1 MEKGGKGGKGGK
13 GEKGGKGWKSGV
25 DRMEKG
31 GKGGKSRWV
40 GQVKTRGSFGWLE
53 FMVKPWLEL
62 VGWFREYSLD
72 MQTF

>member
-1 MEKGGKGGKGGK
+1 MERV
-13 GEKGGKGWKSGV
+13 ERGGKGWKSGV

-53 FMVKPWLEL
+53 PIVGIYGETMVGTGRL
-62 VGWFREYSLD
+62 VS
-72 MQTF
+72 